1 MSVLPL
7 NESRPASPGSPA
19 LKPGFEIKP
28 LTPAAL
34 PALRE
39 PILSVAAQAFAAPP
53 WNEKPAD
60 AIRLVDRM
68 YEAATRP
75 NFTAL
80 AAFDNGDMIAFTY
93 GHTDDRLT
101 AMSPTIAA
109 PEAFEMIEL
118 AVAPTYQGQGIG
130 RALHDALIT
139 LTPAPRLLL
148 THPEAPARRSYHRW
162 GWTEVG
168 EIPSATG
175 HPVVMMRH
183 G

>member
-1 MSVLPL
+1 MTVLPL
-7 NESRPASPGSPA
+7 SESRATPSPTTAPKVNLEIKTLSPA
-19 LKPGFEIKP
+19 D
-28 LTPAAL
+28 L

-68 YEAATRP
+68 YEAVTHP
-75 NFTAL
+75 DFTAL
-80 AAFDNGDMIAFTY
+80 AAFDAGDMIAFTY
-93 GHTDDRLT
+93 GYTDNRLT
-101 AMSPTIAA
+101 AMSPGITA

-118 AVAPTYQGQGIG
+118 AVAPTYQGQGVG
-130 RALHDALIT
+130 RALHDALIV

-148 THPEAPARRSYHRW
+148 THPEAPARRSYLRW
-162 GWTEVG
+162 GWTEAG
-168 EIPSATG
+168 EVPSSAG